1 MQQKYSFT
9 NFTKEEF
16 TGRFAGVNYI
26 FASGETREFDP
37 DKHYMLILLAKQ
49 LADRE
54 LIKKVKN
61 VGRDPKDMETWGKAL
76 DEFGKPFTITG
87 EIRKSLMKQ
96 AVGFLI
102 DTPIPV
108 PEDQIEEG
116 GITKEQSEDVKQLQ
130 NQVKDLTQIVQQLT
144 QVEKS
149 NQPQPQTEIPSN
161 IEEPIK
167 EQPSMTREALSML
180 ATDLGIENIEKMTK
194 EELIHNISLR
204 QAQI

>member
-76 DEFGKPFTITG
+76 DEFGK
-87 EIRKSLMKQ
+87 SLMKQ

-144 QVEKS
+144 QVVKS